1 MTTQE
6 NSVQDNILQE
16 NTVQRHTMQHNSQ
29 RRTRIRESLGDRVF
43 LFSVYIFLAILLL
56 IVLYP
61 LVFVISSSLSSPMAV
76 SSGRVWL
83 WPVDFSLRGYQV
95 ALSNPQIITGYA
107 NSLYY
112 TFFGTLISVAL
123 TVMIAYPIS
132 RSTLFGRNA
141 IMLFI
146 IFTMIFSGGLI
157 PTYLVV
163 KNLGMLDTRWAM
175 LIPQAVAAWQVIIA
189 RTFFQVT
196 IPNELAEA
204 AELDGCSD
212 LRFLWS
218 VVLPLS
224 KPIIAVLV
232 LMYAV
237 GQWNAYFDALLYLK
251 SANLEPLQLVLRSI
265 LILNTT
271 TSGSMEASAMIERQ
285 QMADLLKYSLIV
297 VGSLPVLLI
306 YPFAQRYFVKG
317 MMIGSI
323 KG

>member
-1 MTTQE
+1 MVRQ
-6 NSVQDNILQE
+6 
-16 NTVQRHTMQHNSQ
+16 NTAKRP
-29 RRTRIRESLGDRVF
+29 TRIRESFGDGLF
-43 LFSVYIFLAILLL
+43 LVGVYLFLTIVLL

-61 LVFVISSSLSSPMAV
+61 LIYVVSSSFSSPSAV

-95 ALSNPQIITGYA
+95 SLGNPQIIIGYS

-112 TFFGTLISVAL
+112 TFFGTLISVLL
-123 TVMIAYPIS
+123 TVLLAYPLS
-132 RSTLFGRNA
+132 RRGLFGRNA
-141 IMLFI
+141 IMVFI
-146 IFTMIFSGGLI
+146 TFTMIFYGGLI

-163 KNLGMLDTRWAM
+163 KNLGMLNTRWAL
-175 LIPQAVAAWQVIIA
+175 LIPQAIAAWQVIIA

-196 IPNELAEA
+196 IPEELAEA

-218 VVLPLS
+218 IVLPLS
-224 KPIIAVLV
+224 KPILAVLV

-251 SANLEPLQLVLRSI
+251 SADLQPLQLVLRSI

-271 TSGSMEASAMIERQ
+271 SSGSMDAATMVERQ

-306 YPFAQRYFVKG
+306 YPFAQRYFVRG
-317 MMIGSI
+317 MLIGSLE
-323 KG
+323 G

>member
-1 MTTQE
+1 MVRQ
-6 NSVQDNILQE
+6 
-16 NTVQRHTMQHNSQ
+16 NTAKRPS
-29 RRTRIRESLGDRVF
+29 RIRESFGDGLF
-43 LFSVYIFLAILLL
+43 LVGVYLFLTIVLL

-61 LVFVISSSLSSPMAV
+61 LIYVVSSSFSSPSAV

-95 ALSNPQIITGYA
+95 SLGNPQIIIGYS

-112 TFFGTLISVAL
+112 TFFGTLISVLL
-123 TVMIAYPIS
+123 TVLLAYPLS
-132 RSTLFGRNA
+132 RRGLFGRNA
-141 IMLFI
+141 IMVFI
-146 IFTMIFSGGLI
+146 TFTMIFYGGLI

-163 KNLGMLDTRWAM
+163 KNLGMLNTRWAL

-196 IPNELAEA
+196 IPEELAEA

-218 VVLPLS
+218 IVLPLS
-224 KPIIAVLV
+224 KPILAVLV

-251 SANLEPLQLVLRSI
+251 SADLQPLQLVLRSI

-271 TSGSMEASAMIERQ
+271 SSGSMDAATMVERQ

-306 YPFAQRYFVKG
+306 YPFAQRYFVRG
-317 MMIGSI
+317 MLIGSL

>member
-1 MTTQE
+1 MVSQ
-6 NSVQDNILQE
+6 NSFK
-16 NTVQRHTMQHNSQ
+16 RP
-29 RRTRIRESLGDRVF
+29 TRIRETVGDRLFLVGVYFFLTIIFVLVF
-43 LFSVYIFLAILLL
+43 
-56 IVLYP
+56 YP
-61 LVFVISSSLSSPMAV
+61 LLYVFSSSLSSPLAV

-83 WPVDFSLRGYQV
+83 WPVDFSLRGYLV
-95 ALSNPQIITGYA
+95 TLDSPQIITGYA

-123 TVMIAYPIS
+123 TVLLAYPLS
-132 RSTLFGRNA
+132 RRTLVGRSG
-141 IMLFI
+141 IMLFVT
-146 IFTMIFSGGLI
+146 FTMIFSGGLI

-163 KNLGMLDTRWAM
+163 KDLGMLNTRWAL

-196 IPNELAEA
+196 IPDELAEA
-204 AELDGCSD
+204 AALDGCSD

-224 KPIIAVLV
+224 KPILAVLV

-251 SANLEPLQLVLRSI
+251 SADLQPLQLVLRSI
-265 LILNTT
+265 LILNTS
-271 TSGSMEASAMIERQ
+271 TSGTMDAVTMAERQ

-297 VGSLPVLLI
+297 VGSLPVLIL
-306 YPFAQRYFVKG
+306 YPFAQRYFVRG
-317 MMIGSI
+317 MLIGSI

>member
-1 MTTQE
+1 MT
-6 NSVQDNILQE
+6 NA
-16 NTVQRHTMQHNSQ
+16 TVQRPK
-29 RRTRIRESLGDRVF
+29 RIRESVGDRIFMLFVYLF
-43 LFSVYIFLAILLL
+43 LVLVLLV
-56 IVLYP
+56 VLYP
-61 LVFVISSSLSSPMAV
+61 LVYVVSSSFSSPLAV

-83 WPVDFSLRGYQV
+83 WPVDFSLRGYEV
-95 ALSNPQIITGYA
+95 AFSNPQIVTGYA

-112 TFFGTLISVAL
+112 TFFGTLISVTL
-123 TVMIAYPIS
+123 TVLLAYPLS
-132 RSTLFGRNA
+132 RRTLFGRNT
-141 IMLFI
+141 IMIFI
-146 IFTMIFSGGLI
+146 TFTMIFYGGLI

-163 KNLGMLDTRWAM
+163 KNLGLLNTRWAL

-189 RTFFQVT
+189 RTFFQVN
-196 IPNELAEA
+196 IPDELAEA

-224 KPIIAVLV
+224 KPILAVLV

-251 SANLEPLQLVLRSI
+251 SVDLYPLQLVLRSI
-265 LILNTT
+265 LILNTFV
-271 TSGSMEASAMIERQ
+271 SGSMEASMMIERQ
-285 QMADLLKYSLIV
+285 QLADLLKYSLIV

-306 YPFAQRYFVKG
+306 YPFAQRYFVRG
-317 MMIGSI
+317 MLIGSI